1 MDREARTGEEAR
13 AHGLAGDG
21 GVGSDYGVGAARAR
35 GGWPQIA
42 EKLRAG
48 ASEDVRSQDDD
59 DRSAECARRRRIRD
73 TLEKLGWAL

>member
-1 MDREARTGEEAR
+1 VS
-13 AHGLAGDG
+13 DG

-48 ASEDVRSQDDD
+48 AGEDVRSQDDD
-59 DRSAECARRRRIRD
+59 DEECARMRLVSATR
-73 TLEKLGWAL
+73 